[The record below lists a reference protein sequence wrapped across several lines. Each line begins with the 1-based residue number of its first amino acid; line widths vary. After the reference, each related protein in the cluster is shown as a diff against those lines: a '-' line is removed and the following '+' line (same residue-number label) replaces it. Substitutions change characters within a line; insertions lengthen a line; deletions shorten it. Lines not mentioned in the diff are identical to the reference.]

1 MLLIALTKYRK
12 NDKIE
17 NGYYFSIEM
26 RVIMRPS
33 DYKTKQKEKILNFL
47 KENSNRHVT
56 ASDIIS
62 YLSNGEDSV
71 GSATVYRYLEKLVSS
86 DVVRKFYLDEKT
98 GACYQFIENGE
109 ECHEH
114 FHLKCIGCGKLYH
127 IDCEYMQSL
136 CGHVFEHHG
145 FKVDNSKT
153 VLYGK
158 CDKCEK
164 EI

>member
-1 MLLIALTKYRK
+1 MTKYK
-12 NDKIE
+12 NNAKIE
-17 NGYYFSIEM
+17 NGYYFRIGM
-26 RVIMRPS
+26 RVKIMRPS

-47 KENSNRHVT
+47 KENSHRHVT

-62 YLSNGEDSV
+62 YLCSGEDSV
-71 GSATVYRYLEKLVSS
+71 GSATVYRYLEKLVNT

-98 GACYQFIENGE
+98 GACYQFIDENE
-109 ECHEH
+109 QCHEH
-114 FHLKCIGCGKLYH
+114 FHLKCVGCGKLYH
-127 IDCEYMQSL
+127 IDCEYMKSL
-136 CGHVFEHHG
+136 SEHVFEHHG

-164 EI
+164 